1 MEINYYLYIWRRIEI
16 KKKNIIADEIVF
28 LCLYLA
34 VYYFICAERKN
45 HHQYAGSARVWR
57 TLDHKFTCKLFEWSK
72 YEIKWQFY
80 EFGASNSS
88 ENVCDFKLCNGHK
101 FIILW
106 ASAYAHVL
114 HSHENQYCSD
124 FCVGIYVWMFIKN
137 KPKTW
142 LWIRYRIFFFHCNIL
157 Q

>member
-106 ASAYAHVL
+106 ASAHVL